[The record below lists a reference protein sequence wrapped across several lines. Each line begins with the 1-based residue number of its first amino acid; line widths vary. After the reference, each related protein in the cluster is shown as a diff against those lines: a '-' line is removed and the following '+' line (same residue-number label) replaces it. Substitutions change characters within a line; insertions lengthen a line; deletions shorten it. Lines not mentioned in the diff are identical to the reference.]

1 MRKTAGTNK
10 SRRISISTKVV
21 LSFGVLM
28 LACLTVLGCL
38 LFSYLRAQLVKE
50 QDRLIQASFS
60 LIDTEFTRHVE
71 EGKKQALTLFN
82 SKNGTN
88 ARNKS
93 TLKETEKISFL
104 MELQKV
110 LNNDRTIHSIY
121 ILNRSNVV
129 VLHAS
134 AMNMHNYTED
144 LEELLPIKIAQSE
157 SILVPSFWSVKSRYE
172 SAPDIPLYS
181 IIIRE
186 SIVGSDSYSGALV
199 LNLDLSALADEV
211 FAASKDS
218 QYIYYVLVDQ
228 DGRILADSKG
238 QYFGQNISQTE
249 TFQRVLEGKTSKHR
263 EKIDGVVYES
273 SVIHS
278 KQNGVYIIAWSN
290 YQEQINSVY
299 HILLIIIGIVL
310 IAGGGMF
317 LISYRFSRRMFTP
330 LRSIVEGIKSSE
342 ASEFVGDLW
351 GDELQYLEQYYYQ
364 ISTYVDLLK
373 EKEYKDNIVKNLL
386 AGNSVQQMLLKIGV
400 VKIDQPDHVIMLC
413 IPEEAN
419 FSSLEE
425 YSEHFNYIREVI
437 NMTLD
442 RFGQCTWFEVS
453 LRRRMLVLSQNN
465 NLNDPNIN
473 IDRVLEST
481 FYKSV
486 KSDFLIFSHYA
497 PNGQIELGDIYR
509 EIESIRRTRLL
520 LNPTPAVVSCRTIA
534 HGDQVGLQTMSDQL
548 LQYLKEGNKELYLQ
562 TMNVLLDNA
571 KNLFWEDY
579 INCMSNLVQSLMV
592 LHDSINV
599 RDGSNEN
606 RGQQIIDKLYSI
618 QSRVELGEWFVQL
631 FEKNTYGTKNVNSYS
646 AYGIIE
652 TAIEYLNSNYGDPEL
667 NTNLLARRLNV
678 SPSYFGKLFKSYT
691 GSSMSEYLTKLR
703 IEKAHNLLLLNTE
716 KDISQ
721 IAAEVGYSNSG
732 YFATVFKKYY
742 GVSPSKIQDFY
753 TLQKIEND
761 KQKA

>member
-10 SRRISISTKVV
+10 PRRISISTKVV
-21 LSFGVLM
+21 VCFGVLM

-38 LFSYLRAQLVKE
+38 LFSYLRAQLDKE

-60 LIDTEFTRHVE
+60 LIDTEFNRHIE
-71 EGKKQALTLFN
+71 EAKKQALTLFN
-82 SKNGTN
+82 SKNGNNT
-88 ARNKS
+88 RNKS
-93 TLKETEKISFL
+93 NLQDAEKFSFL
-104 MELQKV
+104 MDLQKV
-110 LNNDRTIHSIY
+110 LNNDETIHSIY
-121 ILNRSNVV
+121 ILNRKNEV
-129 VLHAS
+129 VLHTTNS
-134 AMNMHNYTED
+134 LNYTED
-144 LEELLPIKIAQSE
+144 LEELLPEKIAQSE
-157 SILVPSFWSVKSRYE
+157 SILHPSFWTVKSRYP
-172 SAPDIPLYS
+172 ALPDIPLYS

-186 SIVGSDSYSGALV
+186 STVGSGSYSGALV
-199 LNLDLSALADEV
+199 MNLELSVLVDEV
-211 FAASKDS
+211 FEASKDS
-218 QYIYYVLVDQ
+218 QYVHYVIVDQ

-238 QYFGQNISQTE
+238 QYFGQNISQTD
-249 TFQRVLEGKTSKHR
+249 TFQRILEGETSSCR

-310 IAGGGMF
+310 IASGGMF
-317 LISYRFSRRMFTP
+317 LISFRFSRKMFTP
-330 LRSIVEGIKSSE
+330 LQSIVEGIKSSKV
-342 ASEFVGDLW
+342 SEIVGDLW

-364 ISTYVDLLK
+364 ISTYVDILK

-386 AGNSVQQMLLKIGV
+386 AGNSVQSMLLKICAV
-400 VKIDQPDHVIMLC
+400 NMDQPYHVILLC

-425 YSEHFNYIREVI
+425 YSEHFNNIREVI

-453 LRRRMLVLSQNN
+453 LRRRMLVLSLNS

-473 IDRVLEST
+473 IDQVLEST
-481 FYKSV
+481 FYKSF

-520 LNPTPAVVSCRTIA
+520 LNPTPAIVSCRDIV
-534 HGDQVGLQTMSDQL
+534 HGDQVELQTISDQL
-548 LQYLKEGNKELYLQ
+548 LQYLKEGSKELYIQ
-562 TMNVLLDNA
+562 TLNVLLDNA

-592 LHDSINV
+592 LHDSGNV
-599 RDGSNEN
+599 RDGLNEK
-606 RGQQIIDKLYSI
+606 RGQQIVDKLYSI
-618 QSRVELGEWFVQL
+618 QSRVELGEWFLQL
-631 FEKNTYGTKNVNSYS
+631 FEKNTYGTQNANNYS

-652 TAIEYLNSNYGDPEL
+652 TAIDYLNNYYGDSEL

-691 GSSMSEYLTKLR
+691 GISMSEYLTKLR
-703 IEKAHNLLLLNTE
+703 IEKAHSLLLLDTE

-721 IAAEVGYSNSG
+721 IAAEVGYNNSG

-753 TLQKIEND
+753 TLQRIEND
-761 KQKA
+761 KQKD